1 MLKLLQ
7 KSYTNKVKLIY
18 IDPPYNT
25 GKDFVYRDNYRD
37 GIRNYLKVT
46 GQLDGNG
53 DKLCSNTD
61 ASGRF
66 HTNWLNMMYPA
77 VEGGEELPRER
88 RHHRSYRSVTRKL
101 HQSAG

>member
-1 MLKLLQ
+1 M
-7 KSYTNKVKLIY
+7 KLIY

-25 GKDFVYRDNYRD
+25 GKDFVYRDNHRD
-37 GIRNYLKVT
+37 GTRNYLRIT

-66 HTNWLNMMYPA
+66 HTNWLNMMYPRLKVARTLLRQDGVLIASISDAEAHHLRA
-77 VEGGEELPRER
+77 VLDEI
-88 RHHRSYRSVTRKL
+88 
-101 HQSAG
+101 